1 MQSYL
6 ISDTLVNPILT
17 VLWTWS
23 WSYSPWLTKHKYL
36 QDVFRIHIRGCQVRV
51 GAISALKRSLN
62 IDRLLDS
69 ESVHNKTYPMSAC
82 PRDSGRTIDETPPM
96 LRIWPWS
103 YEDLPN

>member
-62 IDRLLDS
+62 IDRLGI
-69 ESVHNKTYPMSAC
+69 C
-82 PRDSGRTIDETPPM
+82 PQQDVSNVRLPAR
-96 LRIWPWS
+96 LRS
-103 YEDLPN
+103 DNR